1 MIKIDMNNKDV
12 VIDGDVGTVIS
23 EMAFAMS
30 AICVAGVVEGNDGY
44 KQDQAEA
51 AVYAMLKGTEGWLKD
66 IYDKDIDLERI
77 GKELIKN
84 AE

>member
-1 MIKIDMNNKDV
+1 MIKIDMNNNDV
-12 VIDGDVGTVIS
+12 VIDGGVKTVIS
-23 EMAFAMS
+23 EMALAMS
-30 AICVAGVVEGNDGY
+30 MICTEGVIEGNDGY

-51 AVYAMLKGTEGWLKD
+51 AVYAMVKATKEWPKD
-66 IYDKDIDLERI
+66 IYDKDIDLENI